1 MAFKLGVLLVHGM
14 GNQDAG
20 FADARRLSQPR
31 QLARLERRRGSGVA
45 EG

>member
-20 FADARRLSQPR
+20 FAAGDSVPPEQ
-31 QLARLERRRGSGVA
+31 
-45 EG
+45 